1 MAGISKITPAN
12 YLTLKVD
19 DTVLNHVNQ
28 VSGGGVNANVIDV
41 LEYNTQ
47 YAQKLV
53 GSRSVDAFEVVC
65 GYVPESADYKAM
77 QALIASAETV
87 ECVLT
92 IKSGP
97 AVGAESNT
105 ITFQGIVTSKSI
117 STEFDAQATVT
128 YTIAVSGGLV
138 EAAGV

>member
-1 MAGISKITPAN
+1 MAGISKITTAN
-12 YLTLKVD
+12 FLTLKVD
-19 DTVLNHVNQ
+19 DTVLNHTKSI
-28 VSGGGVNANVIDV
+28 SGGAVNANIIDV
-41 LEYNTQ
+41 LEYNNQ

-77 QALIASAETV
+77 QALISSGETV

-92 IKSGP
+92 IKAGP

-105 ITFQGIVTSKSI
+105 ITFQGIVASKSI
-117 STEFDAQATVT
+117 STEFDAQSLVT